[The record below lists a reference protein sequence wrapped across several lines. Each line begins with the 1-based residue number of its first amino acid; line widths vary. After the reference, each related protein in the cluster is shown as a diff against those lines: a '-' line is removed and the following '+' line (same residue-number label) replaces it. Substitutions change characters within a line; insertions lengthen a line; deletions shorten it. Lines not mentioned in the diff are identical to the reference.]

1 MKSLFSIM
9 FFACIF
15 SLLIGVMGCSESVNV
30 DDSAII
36 LETDPDDGGRL
47 FTEEDLTITF
57 DSTVAWVKVNGTS
70 ADVDDTQAYWKGLG
84 LEAGKQDLAIE
95 WLDENG
101 NVDYGEITLT
111 VHELDLA
118 TCSGAADCSGPD
130 CPFP

>member
-1 MKSLFSIM
+1 MKVLFSIM
-9 FFACIF
+9 FFASTF
-15 SLLIGVMGCSESVNV
+15 SLLMGMMGCSESVE
-30 DDSAII
+30 DTAII

-47 FTEEDLTITF
+47 FAEEDLTITF
-57 DSTVAWVKVNGTS
+57 DSTVAWVKVNGTF

-84 LEAGKQDLAIE
+84 LEAGKQDLTIQ

-118 TCSGAADCSGPD
+118 TCAGGDDCTGPD
-130 CPFP
+130 CDFP